1 MLLEIIV
8 TIVVVIGILVFVG
21 VPIVSIL
28 TLLVLILSGLLLLAV
43 AFFVLFFLI
52 TDMILLRYRRAKGKF
67 SRFDDSQRWERAV
80 YAVDGEDFTCVFPAE
95 SFARRR
101 IYDKPEAMVLIP
113 RSGKRKSAYDRHS
126 LFIIAV
132 GNVFSAL
139 LTAGVL
145 FVLFRFGI
153 L

>member
-1 MLLEIIV
+1 MILEIIV
-8 TIVVVIGILVFVG
+8 TVAVVIGILLFVG
-21 VPIVSIL
+21 VPLVTIL
-28 TLLVLILSGLLLLAV
+28 SLLVLILSGLLLLAV

-52 TDMILLRYRRAKGKF
+52 TDIILLRYRRTKGKF
-67 SRFDDSQRWERAV
+67 SRIDDSQRWERAV
-80 YAVDGEDFTCVFPAE
+80 YAVNGEDYICVFPAE

-101 IYDKPEAMVLIP
+101 IYEKPGATVLIP
-113 RSGKRKSAYDRHS
+113 RSGNRKSAYDRHS

-132 GNVFSAL
+132 GNVFSAM

-145 FVLFRFGI
+145 FVLFRFDI